1 MPSSPR
7 RSALPLGH
15 ISQSKIPLPP
25 VRPLR
30 SGSRPTS
37 PAAPIATTAAPTPS
51 PYPTPSSDSHIA
63 ALTAQV
69 AALTSALSQLAVPVP
84 QALLPHVC
92 MPFRGDPVAPVF
104 SGDDRDL
111 LRFLGDVCML
121 GEAVG
126 LSGAELI
133 RWATY
138 YASEDDAE
146 LWAGLPESAGGDWLV
161 FRSAVIQLYPGVS
174 EDRRYAFADL
184 ESLLEQRSRQSI
196 ESKAELGEFHRS
208 FLRVSNFLFK
218 RGRLGTDEACR
229 MYLGAFSGN
238 FRDRLDD
245 WLSRRFLHKH
255 PEDPY
260 PINDVYKTALFVL
273 DFPPVSAAPSASPA
287 PPPFQSPPRAADAP
301 LVPPLSPLLSPPS
314 PPSSQTC
321 LFCSDPS
328 HFIRRC
334 PVKQEYLESGRCIM
348 GSDGRIRMPDGR
360 LVPRAEG
367 LVGLKER
374 LDAQAKLMMDEMK
387 VVGVLGASSVL
398 LSLGCSISPS
408 CPHSQCPLS
417 HSIPLPKSLP

>member
-7 RSALPLGH
+7 RSALPLGG

-37 PAAPIATTAAPTPS
+37 PAAPTATTAAPTPS
-51 PYPTPSSDSHIA
+51 PSPTPSSDSHIA

-84 QALLPHVC
+84 QTLPPRVC

-174 EDRRYAFADL
+174 EDRRYAFTDL

-196 ESKAELGEFHRS
+196 ESKAELGVFHRS
-208 FLRVSNFLFK
+208 FLRISNFLFK
-218 RGRLGTDEACR
+218 RNRLGTSEACR
-229 MYLGAFSGN
+229 MYLGAFSGE
-238 FRDRLDD
+238 FRDRLDV
-245 WLSRRFLHKH
+245 WLDRRFLQKH
-255 PEDPY
+255 PADPY
-260 PINDVYKTALFVL
+260 AIDDVFATACFVL
-273 DFPPVSAAPSASPA
+273 DFPPVSNTSPA
-287 PPPFQSPPRAADAP
+287 PPITSNTPTTPT
-301 LVPPLSPLLSPPS
+301 LSPLLHSSPPS
-314 PPSSQTC
+314 LPAAC
-321 LFCSDPS
+321 LFCSDSS

-334 PVKQEYLESGRCIM
+334 PVKREYLESGRCIM
-348 GSDGRIRMPDGR
+348 GSNGRIRMPDGR
-360 LVPRAEG
+360 LAPRSSA
-367 LVGLKER
+367 LRNLKER
-374 LDAQAKLMMDEMK
+374 IDASRLASLVEGK
-387 VVGVLGASSVL
+387 V
-398 LSLGCSISPS
+398 LGCSGAETLLYALGFSSLP
-408 CPHSQCPLS
+408 PLS
-417 HSIPLPKSLP
+417 SNPSPLSRSHHPSKSTE